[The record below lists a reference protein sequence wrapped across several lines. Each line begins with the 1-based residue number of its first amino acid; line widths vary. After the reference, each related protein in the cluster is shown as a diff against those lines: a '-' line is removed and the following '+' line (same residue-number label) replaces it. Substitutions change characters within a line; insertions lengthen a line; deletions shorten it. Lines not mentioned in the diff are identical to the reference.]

1 MGQMR
6 AAMTSQVGALVQSWR
21 KQDLLERSQLPLFRT
36 RSYCPR
42 MPQLLNRSQLSMPG
56 LEVLL
61 KMQGNLEH
69 MWSVFRKPG
78 VSIEIFKPFFADN
91 IQPCPL
97 PSAPEKSTP
106 GHS

>member
-1 MGQMR
+1 
-6 AAMTSQVGALVQSWR
+6 
-21 KQDLLERSQLPLFRT
+21 
-36 RSYCPR
+36 
-42 MPQLLNRSQLSMPG
+42 MPG

-106 GHS
+106 GHSSQSRRKPESPRPFFQRLLPSTEW